1 MEIKR
6 GFGGKDL
13 EERCWCAV
21 NLEHPILRGKGVNV
35 SRGRDVALSVNSSQ
49 WENRFS
55 IFTVRDIEGTMRLQQ
70 SSLESI

>member
-35 SRGRDVALSVNSSQ
+35 SRGRDVGPKC
-49 WENRFS
+49 E
-55 IFTVRDIEGTMRLQQ
+55 
-70 SSLESI
+70 LESVGEPFFDLYC